1 MDALEYLKSL
11 PPNPLSPIIKVLGF
25 IMPGVAYEVS
35 MDKRGLD
42 GKPLWAVTI
51 ARELEDGTC
60 EIWHDKSEPFKSAEA
75 CKEYILVLIQELD
88 PAGFEAE
95 ASRA

>member
-42 GKPLWAVTI
+42 NKPLWAVTV

-75 CKEYILVLIQELD
+75 CKEYILELILELD
-88 PAGFEAE
+88 PFDEAE
-95 ASRA
+95 AGRA